1 MHIAVSESI
10 RQFWTIVANNILPII
25 IIGSIFVEIT
35 PIKFNPI
42 SWLAD
47 LFRKP
52 IKDDLD
58 ITVKKLSDEMDAK
71 NKALEDKLDSNNE
84 KIQNQIQEIKD
95 KQNAICETINTNDEK
110 NDKRYMLSLR
120 LEILEFANS
129 IENGTLH
136 SREEYNHVKTVIR
149 EYQDIIKSRN
159 MTNGAIDEAVEKI
172 REHYE
177 ENKETTSFYF

>member
-58 ITVKKLSDEMDAK
+58 ITVKKLSDEMDA
-71 NKALEDKLDSNNE
+71 NNE